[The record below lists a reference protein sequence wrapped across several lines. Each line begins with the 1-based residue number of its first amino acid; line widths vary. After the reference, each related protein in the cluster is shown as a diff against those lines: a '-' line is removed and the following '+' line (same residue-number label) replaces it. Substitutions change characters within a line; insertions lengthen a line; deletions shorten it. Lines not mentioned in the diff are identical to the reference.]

1 MVTPR
6 LTEDTIIS
14 ALREVKYPGM
24 SRDLVSFGMIKN
36 TRVEGADVHLEL
48 QIPTEDNQVIAKV
61 EASVREALGR
71 IPGIGELHIHAAK
84 REPSQETASGPPPLP
99 GVRRI
104 IAVASGKGGVGKSTV
119 SVNLALALAQSGAA
133 VGVLDADIYG
143 PNVPRMLGEA
153 GRPKAHDGKI
163 VPLVR
168 YGLNVIS
175 VGYLLGDQSP
185 IIWRGPLVAQALKQ
199 LLHEVLWGG
208 LDNRELDYLVVDLPP
223 GTGDTQLT
231 LVQSVPLTGGVIVT
245 TPSVVA
251 LMDAERGLRMFREAR
266 VPILGIVENMSY
278 FICPHCHG
286 ETDIFSR
293 GGGRQVS
300 DSLGVPFLGEIPLN
314 PAIREGGD
322 HGAPIV
328 AAMPESPEALIFR
341 DVADKVR
348 RAAEAAA
355 EAMPQMIIR

>member
-1 MVTPR
+1 MVTPE
-6 LTEDTIIS
+6 LTVDTVIS
-14 ALREVKYPGM
+14 ALRQVKYPGM

-36 TRVEGADVHLEL
+36 ARVEGATVYLDL
-48 QIPTEDNQVIAKV
+48 QVPTEDAEVIAKV

-71 IPGIGELHIHAAK
+71 VPGIGEIRIQAAP
-84 REPSQETASGPPPLP
+84 RPAPQESAPGPSPLP

-119 SVNLALALAQSGAA
+119 AVNLALALAQSGAA
-133 VGVLDADIYG
+133 VGLLDADIYG
-143 PNVPRMLGEA
+143 PNVPRMLGES
-153 GRPKAHDGKI
+153 GRPKAHEGKI
-163 VPLVR
+163 VPLTR
-168 YGLNVIS
+168 YGLKVIS

-185 IIWRGPLVAQALKQ
+185 IMWRGPLVAQALRQ
-199 LLHEVLWGG
+199 LLHEVHWG
-208 LDNRELDYLVVDLPP
+208 ELDYLVVDLPP

-245 TPSVVA
+245 TPSAVA
-251 LMDAERGLRMFREAR
+251 LMDAERGLKMFREAR

-278 FICPHCHG
+278 FICPHCQG

-300 DSLGVPFLGEIPLN
+300 DALGVPFLGEIPLN

-322 HGAPIV
+322 TGAPIV
-328 AAMPESPEALIFR
+328 VGMPESAEALVFR
-341 DVADKVR
+341 NVAEKVR
-348 RAAEAAA
+348 LATEAAA
-355 EAMPQMIIR
+355 EAMPQMIMR

>member
-36 TRVEGADVHLEL
+36 TRVEGADVYLDL
-48 QIPTEDNQVIAKV
+48 QIPTEDTQVIAKV

-71 IPGIGELHIHAAK
+71 IPGIGTLYIQTVRRQA
-84 REPSQETASGPPPLP
+84 PQESAPGPAPLP

-119 SVNLALALAQSGAA
+119 SVNLALALAQSGAV
-133 VGVLDADIYG
+133 VGLLDADIYG
-143 PNVPRMLGEA
+143 PNVPRMLGEV
-153 GRPKAHDGKI
+153 GRPKAHEGKI

-199 LLHEVLWGG
+199 LLHEVHWGG
-208 LDNRELDYLVVDLPP
+208 LDDRALDYLIVDLPP

-278 FICPHCHG
+278 FICPHCQG

-300 DSLGVPFLGEIPLN
+300 ESLGVPFLGEIPLN

-328 AAMPESPEALIFR
+328 VAMPESAEAQIFR
-341 DVADKVR
+341 AVAEKVR
-348 RAAEAAA
+348 LAAETAA
-355 EAMPQMIIR
+355 EAMPQMTIR

>member
-1 MVTPR
+1 MVTPE
-6 LTEDTIIS
+6 LTVDTVIS
-14 ALREVKYPGM
+14 ALRQVKYPGM
-24 SRDLVSFGMIKN
+24 SRDLVSFGVVKN
-36 TRVEGADVHLEL
+36 TRVEGATVYLDL
-48 QIPTEDNQVIAKV
+48 QVPTQDPEVIATV
-61 EASVREALGR
+61 EAAVREALGR
-71 IPGIGELHIHAAK
+71 VAGIGEMRIQAAP
-84 REPSQETASGPPPLP
+84 RPAPQDSAPGPSPLP

-133 VGVLDADIYG
+133 VGLLDADIYG
-143 PNVPRMLGEA
+143 PNVPRMLGEL
-153 GRPKAHDGKI
+153 GRPKAHEGKI
-163 VPLVR
+163 VPLTR
-168 YGLNVIS
+168 YGLTVIS
-175 VGYLLGDQSP
+175 VGYLLGEQSP

-199 LLHEVLWGG
+199 LLHEVHWG
-208 LDNRELDYLVVDLPP
+208 ELDYLVVDLPP

-245 TPSVVA
+245 TPSAVA
-251 LMDAERGLRMFREAR
+251 LMDAERGLKMFREAR

-278 FICPHCHG
+278 FICPHCQG

-300 DSLGVPFLGEIPLN
+300 ESLGVPFLGEIPLN

-322 HGAPIV
+322 TGAPVV
-328 AAMPESPEALIFR
+328 AARPESAEALVFR
-341 DVADKVR
+341 NIADKVR
-348 RAAEAAA
+348 LAAETAA

>member
-6 LTEDTIIS
+6 LTEDMIIS

-36 TRVEGADVHLEL
+36 TRVEGAAVHLDL

-71 IPGIGELHIHAAK
+71 VPGIGELHIHTAK
-84 REPSQETASGPPPLP
+84 RQPSQEAESGPPPLP

-133 VGVLDADIYG
+133 VGLLDADIYG

-153 GRPKAHDGKI
+153 GRPKAHEGKI

-199 LLHEVLWGG
+199 LLHEVHWG
-208 LDNRELDYLVVDLPP
+208 ELDYLVIDLPP

-231 LVQSVPLTGGVIVT
+231 LVQSVPLTGGAIVT

-328 AAMPESPEALIFR
+328 VAMPESPEALIFR

>member
-1 MVTPR
+1 MVTPQ
-6 LTEDTIIS
+6 LTEDMVIS
-14 ALREVKYPGM
+14 ALRQVKYPGM

-36 TRVEGADVHLEL
+36 ARVEGATVYLDL
-48 QIPTEDNQVIAKV
+48 QVPTEDTEVIAKV
-61 EASVREALGR
+61 EASVREALSLL
-71 IPGIGELHIHAAK
+71 PGIGEIRIQAAT
-84 REPSQETASGPPPLP
+84 RPAPQESAPGPAPLP

-133 VGVLDADIYG
+133 VGLLDADIYG
-143 PNVPRMLGEA
+143 PNVPRMLGEL
-153 GRPKAHDGKI
+153 GRPKAHEGKI

-168 YGLNVIS
+168 HGLRVIS
-175 VGYLLGDQSP
+175 VGYLLGEQSP

-199 LLHEVLWGG
+199 LLHEVHWG
-208 LDNRELDYLVVDLPP
+208 ELDYLIVDLPP

-231 LVQSVPLTGGVIVT
+231 LVQAVPLTGGVIVT
-245 TPSVVA
+245 TPSAVA

-278 FICPHCHG
+278 FICPHCQG

-314 PAIREGGD
+314 PTIREGGD
-322 HGAPIV
+322 TGAPV
-328 AAMPESPEALIFR
+328 VVAMPESAEAQIFR

-348 RAAEAAA
+348 LATEAAA

>member
-1 MVTPR
+1 MVTPQV
-6 LTEDTIIS
+6 TEDMVIS
-14 ALREVKYPGM
+14 ALRQVKYPGM

-36 TRVEGADVHLEL
+36 ARVEGANVYLDL
-48 QIPTEDNQVIAKV
+48 QVPTEDAEVIAKV
-61 EASVREALGR
+61 EASVREALSR
-71 IPGIGELHIHAAK
+71 IPGIGEIRIQAAP
-84 REPSQETASGPPPLP
+84 RPAPQESAPGPAPLP

-104 IAVASGKGGVGKSTV
+104 VAVASGKGGVGKSTV

-133 VGVLDADIYG
+133 VGLLDADIYG
-143 PNVPRMLGEA
+143 PNVPRMLGEL
-153 GRPKAHDGKI
+153 GRPKAHEGKI

-168 YGLNVIS
+168 HGLRVIS
-175 VGYLLGDQSP
+175 VGYLLGEQSP

-199 LLHEVLWGG
+199 LLHEVHWG
-208 LDNRELDYLVVDLPP
+208 ELDYLIVDLPP

-231 LVQSVPLTGGVIVT
+231 LVQAVPLTGGVIVT
-245 TPSVVA
+245 TPSAVA

-278 FICPHCHG
+278 FICPHCQG

-314 PAIREGGD
+314 PTIREGGD
-322 HGAPIV
+322 TGAPV
-328 AAMPESPEALIFR
+328 VVAMPESSEAQVFR
-341 DVADKVR
+341 NVADKVR
-348 RAAEAAA
+348 LATEAAA

>member
-36 TRVEGADVHLEL
+36 TRVEGAAVHLDL
-48 QIPTEDNQVIAKV
+48 QVPTEDNQVIAKV

-71 IPGIGELHIHAAK
+71 VPGIGELHIHTAK
-84 REPSQETASGPPPLP
+84 RQASQEADSGPAPLP

-104 IAVASGKGGVGKSTV
+104 VAVASGKGGVGKSTV

-133 VGVLDADIYG
+133 VGLLDADIYG
-143 PNVPRMLGEA
+143 PNVPRMLGEL
-153 GRPKAHDGKI
+153 GRPKAHEGKI
-163 VPLVR
+163 VPLTR
-168 YGLNVIS
+168 HNLKVIS
-175 VGYLLGDQSP
+175 VGYLLGEQSP

-199 LLHEVLWGG
+199 LLHEVHWG
-208 LDNRELDYLVVDLPP
+208 ELDYLIVDLPP

-231 LVQSVPLTGGVIVT
+231 LVQAVPLTGGVIVT
-245 TPSVVA
+245 TPSAVA

-278 FICPHCHG
+278 FICPHCQG

-322 HGAPIV
+322 NGAPV
-328 AAMPESPEALIFR
+328 VVAMPESPEALIFR
-341 DVADKVR
+341 SVADKVR
-348 RAAEAAA
+348 LATEAAA

>member
-1 MVTPR
+1 MVTPQ
-6 LTEDTIIS
+6 LTEDMVIS
-14 ALREVKYPGM
+14 ALRQVKYPGM

-36 TRVEGADVHLEL
+36 ARVEGATVYLDL
-48 QIPTEDNQVIAKV
+48 QIPTEDTAVIAKV

-71 IPGIGELHIHAAK
+71 VPGIGEMHIQAVPRQA
-84 REPSQETASGPPPLP
+84 PQESASGPAPLP

-119 SVNLALALAQSGAA
+119 AVNLALALAQSGAA
-133 VGVLDADIYG
+133 VGLLDADIYG
-143 PNVPRMLGEA
+143 PNVPRMLGEP
-153 GRPKAHDGKI
+153 GRPKAHEGKI

-199 LLHEVLWGG
+199 LLHEVHWG
-208 LDNRELDYLVVDLPP
+208 ELDYLVVDLPP

-251 LMDAERGLRMFREAR
+251 LMDAERGLKMFREAR

-278 FICPHCHG
+278 FICPHCQG
-286 ETDIFSR
+286 ETDIFSH

-300 DSLGVPFLGEIPLN
+300 ESLGVPFLGEIPLN

-322 HGAPIV
+322 NGAPVVV
-328 AAMPESPEALIFR
+328 ARPESAEALIFR
-341 DVADKVR
+341 SVADKVR
-348 RAAEAAA
+348 LAAEAAA

>member
-1 MVTPR
+1 MVTPQV
-6 LTEDTIIS
+6 TEDMVIS
-14 ALREVKYPGM
+14 ALRQVKYPGM

-36 TRVEGADVHLEL
+36 ARVEGATVHLDL
-48 QIPTEDNQVIAKV
+48 QVPTEDAEVIAKV
-61 EASVREALGR
+61 EASVREALSR
-71 IPGIGELHIHAAK
+71 VPGIGEIRIQNAPRPA
-84 REPSQETASGPPPLP
+84 PQESAPGPAPLP

-104 IAVASGKGGVGKSTV
+104 VAVASGKGGVGKSTV

-133 VGVLDADIYG
+133 VGLLDADIYG
-143 PNVPRMLGEA
+143 PNVPRMLGEL
-153 GRPKAHDGKI
+153 GRPKAHEGKI

-168 YGLNVIS
+168 HGLRVIS
-175 VGYLLGDQSP
+175 VGYLLGEQSP

-199 LLHEVLWGG
+199 LLHEVHWG
-208 LDNRELDYLVVDLPP
+208 ELDYLIVDLPP

-231 LVQSVPLTGGVIVT
+231 LVQAVPLTGGVIVT
-245 TPSVVA
+245 TPSAVA

-278 FICPHCHG
+278 FICPHCQG

-314 PAIREGGD
+314 PTIREGGD
-322 HGAPIV
+322 TGAPV
-328 AAMPESPEALIFR
+328 VVAMPESPEAQIFR
-341 DVADKVR
+341 NVADKVR
-348 RAAEAAA
+348 LATEAAA